1 MYLNDKRIAVDH
13 INKKWVKVLT
23 VITYVISISLIA
35 LVLGLYYR
43 LVWHPKYEV
52 DTKPYEIKPIML
64 GTINVL
70 KADEQK
76 ENVRLLDVVQVIAVH
91 VLID

>member
-1 MYLNDKRIAVDH
+1 MMYLNDKRLAVEH

-43 LVWHPKYEV
+43 LVWHPDYG
-52 DTKPYEIKPIML
+52 TYAKPHEARSVSL
-64 GTINVL
+64 GSINV
-70 KADEQK
+70 
-76 ENVRLLDVVQVIAVH
+76 VRLNGFKDNVTNSY
-91 VLID
+91 